1 MIYIYK
7 YIFHVPYQ
15 RIYAEG
21 MNLEHIVNKLPRAL
35 PGEVP
40 CHPKNNNKLLRVL

>member
-1 MIYIYK
+1 MT

-21 MNLEHIVNKLPRAL
+21 MNLEHIVNKLLRAL

-40 CHPKNNNKLLRVL
+40 RHPKNNNKLPRVL